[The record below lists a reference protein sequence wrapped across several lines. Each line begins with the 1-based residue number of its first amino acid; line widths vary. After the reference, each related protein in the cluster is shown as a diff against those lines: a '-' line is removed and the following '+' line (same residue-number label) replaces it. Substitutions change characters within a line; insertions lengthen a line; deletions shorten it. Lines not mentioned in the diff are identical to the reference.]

1 MFQNFSSKMLVWTL
15 KLKKPCQTK
24 IYPSLSGMIDLSD
37 AYLFNCRKLILLQSE
52 KKLMLEYIGPEN
64 RNWNGVWNWPGAPSD
79 EEVKKHME
87 RQAQYSNNPWKEY
100 NEKWLAW
107 RKTNSSATEPKTEYA

>member
-1 MFQNFSSKMLVWTL
+1 
-15 KLKKPCQTK
+15 
-24 IYPSLSGMIDLSD
+24 
-37 AYLFNCRKLILLQSE
+37 
-52 KKLMLEYIGPEN
+52 MLEYIGPEN